1 MPAHVVHNTTFQYIY
16 IFIWGEYN
24 EYYLVD
30 FKARCAIWN
39 DILWHDIWHVFFLFI
54 FHRWFYYRADSMFAP
69 SQWETAL
76 LCNDVSHWLGAN
88 IESALPYILNW
99 YLRQRHGFDII
110 ATTLRFV
117 ILPLIPP
124 YVACNVYLCHASNHV
139 ISLMLPAAVADQ
151 QASIV
156 LVCFEP
162 TRTRFIINTILTISF
177 WFGLNP
183 FWYKD
188 RFYDIGISP
197 VIISRGY
204 ANCCIRN
211 AFRKRPIYYNTWHQQ
226 S

>member
-1 MPAHVVHNTTFQYIY
+1 MSNFRCVIGSWHLRKGCHLCKAWHLCLTFLQLHGQEIYYTLRGTMPAHVVHNTTFQYIY

-30 FKARCAIWN
+30 FKAQCAIWN
-39 DILWHDIWHVFFLFI
+39 DMLWHDIWHVFFLFI
-54 FHRWFYYRADSMFAP
+54 FHRWFHYRADSMFAP

-117 ILPLIPP
+117 ILPLIAP

-139 ISLMLPAAVADQ
+139 ISLIFQVSYKAIQ
-151 QASIV
+151 Q
-156 LVCFEP
+156 
-162 TRTRFIINTILTISF
+162 
-177 WFGLNP
+177 
-183 FWYKD
+183 
-188 RFYDIGISP
+188 
-197 VIISRGY
+197 
-204 ANCCIRN
+204 
-211 AFRKRPIYYNTWHQQ
+211 Q
-226 S
+226 